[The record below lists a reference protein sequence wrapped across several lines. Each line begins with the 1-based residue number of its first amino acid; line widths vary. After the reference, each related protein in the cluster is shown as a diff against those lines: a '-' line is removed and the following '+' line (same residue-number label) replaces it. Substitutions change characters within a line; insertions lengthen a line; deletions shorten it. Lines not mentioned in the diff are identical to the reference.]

1 MFNTFTETRVPPF
14 KIRETNSLD
23 FKLHVRVKFAAKIA
37 QFWTTKFWRNFA
49 NVEQSEAKNVAQRR
63 RKLMT
68 ACQNVSC
75 QKLTK
80 FGTIFRS
87 MPTPTRGQKF
97 NLYKGYYRLVH
108 GEL

>member
-49 NVEQSEAKNVAQRR
+49 NVEQS
-63 RKLMT
+63 
-68 ACQNVSC
+68 
-75 QKLTK
+75 
-80 FGTIFRS
+80 
-87 MPTPTRGQKF
+87 
-97 NLYKGYYRLVH
+97 
-108 GEL
+108 